1 MIFGALVIIFIGLSL
16 VFLIV
21 PVVRKPPLQD
31 TVGREQQNIQIARE
45 KKLLL
50 EEQLAEQQM
59 TQQEYDAAL
68 VDLEASLAIDLERQQ
83 AIQDNHEAGK
93 WAVWVFVLV
102 VPVLSIVMYYQLGE
116 YRVIENPALA
126 AARTQP
132 QNPHANNGGKAPTMT
147 EMIDKLKNHLRE
159 QPEDANGWF
168 MLGRTYTSLRQFGEA
183 AAAFQRTHEL
193 TGNDATVMLALADSL
208 AMTRDGRM
216 AGEPERLV
224 LQALEISP
232 NEVTGLWLAG
242 LAAEQGNR
250 NREAYEFW
258 MKLLPM
264 LRDDPQ
270 STNEVKT
277 LLTSLKEK
285 QPDLPELDFSSK
297 PLPTIAGG
305 PAPVAQ
311 PADAQPAGEG
321 LRVSISLAD
330 HFALQVNPDDL
341 LFVYAKAASGPPM
354 PLAAKR
360 LKASDL
366 PAQVTLSDSDA
377 MMAQMSISKFDKII
391 VGARISK
398 TGNPVGQPGD
408 LFQESSVIEH
418 KSFQGQVE
426 LNISQIKQ

>member
-68 VDLEASLAIDLERQQ
+68 VDLETSLAIDLERQQ

-93 WAVWVFVLV
+93 WVVWVFVLF
-102 VPVLSIVMYYQLGE
+102 VPILSIVMYYQLGE

-132 QNPHANNGGKAPTMT
+132 QNPHANAGTGGKAPTMT
-147 EMIDKLKNHLRE
+147 EMIDRLKNHLRE

-242 LAAEQGNR
+242 LAAEHFTTFAG
-250 NREAYEFW
+250 A
-258 MKLLPM
+258 LSPC
-264 LRDDPQ
+264 
-270 STNEVKT
+270 
-277 LLTSLKEK
+277 LK
-285 QPDLPELDFSSK
+285 
-297 PLPTIAGG
+297 G
-305 PAPVAQ
+305 V
-311 PADAQPAGEG
+311 
-321 LRVSISLAD
+321 
-330 HFALQVNPDDL
+330 
-341 LFVYAKAASGPPM
+341 
-354 PLAAKR
+354 
-360 LKASDL
+360 
-366 PAQVTLSDSDA
+366 
-377 MMAQMSISKFDKII
+377 
-391 VGARISK
+391 
-398 TGNPVGQPGD
+398 
-408 LFQESSVIEH
+408 
-418 KSFQGQVE
+418 
-426 LNISQIKQ
+426 